1 MDPCKRML
9 REFDT
14 GFKQLPF
21 GEFVLFIPTIFF
33 LNDVLIC
40 IEKIKVGYSWDL
52 KDYTLTHQLY
62 TTIAGNLFL
71 TAHTLIGY
79 FDLT

>member
-1 MDPCKRML
+1 M

-21 GEFVLFIPTIFF
+21 GEFVLFIPIIFF
-33 LNDVLIC
+33 LDDVLIG
-40 IEKIKVGYSWDL
+40 IEEIKVRYSWDL
-52 KDYTLTHQLY
+52 KGYTLTHQLY
-62 TTIAGNLFL
+62 TTVAGNLFP

-79 FDLT
+79 FHVT